1 MKKLLSLA
9 VLACGVF
16 LFAGCMNTPA
26 ETEEETTPVVEETT
40 TPVVEETVPAEETTG
55 TATTTTTE
63 VAPEATAE

>member
-9 VLACGVF
+9 VLACGIF

-40 TPVVEETVPAEETTG
+40 G
-55 TATTTTTE
+55 TTTTE
-63 VAPEATAE
+63 EVVPEVIAE